1 MKLVNWNVNWATP
14 RSKRSPEIRDRIIQH
29 SPEIVCLTETHA
41 GLLQGGHAICAGS
54 DYGYGIQKSRRKV
67 LLWSREPWEYE
78 DKIGDDRL
86 PPGRFISGVT
96 RTSLGELTV
105 VGVCVPWSGS
115 RAGARYSAER
125 RRAWEDHEV
134 YLEHLAEVIA
144 RAPSDRLVVMG
155 DFNQRI
161 AKSPGRLSKGSAH
174 RADLL
179 KRAISPHV
187 TLATSDL
194 EYRGRRTIDHVGL
207 SDDIAIASLVAIS
220 HIHGE
225 QKLSDH
231 FGVAAD
237 ILLTRSRRPA
247 KGGGRFGSPGSAIS
261 VERRQGSSTPPR
273 PTSLTSAGSATSSTT
288 SPPACVRSL
297 PRATT
302 RSSCEARTV
311 TVTLSWCRHRRTI

>member
-14 RSKRSPEIRDRIIQH
+14 RSKRFPKILDRINQH

-41 GLLQGGHAICAGS
+41 GLPQGGHAICAGP
-54 DYGYGIQKSRRKV
+54 DYGYGVQKTRRKV
-67 LLWSREPWEYE
+67 LLWSREPWEHE
-78 DKIGDDRL
+78 DNFGDDRL

-105 VGVCVPWSGS
+105 VGVCIPWSGS
-115 RAGARYSAER
+115 RAGGRYSGER

-134 YLEHLAEVIA
+134 YLERLAEVLA
-144 RAPSDRLVVMG
+144 HAPSDRLVVMG

-161 AKSPGRLSKGSAH
+161 AKSPGRLSKASAH

-179 KRAISPHV
+179 QRAITPHV

-207 SDDIAIASLVAIS
+207 SADIAIASLDVIC

-237 ILLTRSRRPA
+237 ILV
-247 KGGGRFGSPGSAIS
+247 PGS
-261 VERRQGSSTPPR
+261 
-273 PTSLTSAGSATSSTT
+273 
-288 SPPACVRSL
+288 
-297 PRATT
+297 
-302 RSSCEARTV
+302 
-311 TVTLSWCRHRRTI
+311 